1 MTAEAAP
8 ALMKNQ
14 ELADIFNRIAD
25 IMEYRGDLV
34 FKINAYRR
42 AARALEGLS
51 QDIAQL
57 ARSDELE
64 KIPGIGRAIAAKIR
78 EYLNTGRMAKY
89 EEVSASVPRELIDLL
104 QIQSLGPK
112 TLALLNRRLG
122 VKDLPSL
129 IQALDSGEVERLP
142 GMGTKKVENLRLGVK
157 NFRQGRE
164 RLFLG
169 QAYPLARSLVSQLRE
184 LLKTDKVAAAGS
196 LRRMRETVG
205 DIDILVCHEDG
216 QQAIE
221 AFLSLPLAAKVL
233 GRGETKASV
242 LTDQGLQVD
251 LRVVPAK
258 SYGAALQYF
267 TGSKEHNVR
276 LREMAR
282 KQGLTISEYGVFRI
296 KGNRYLGG
304 QQEDD
309 IYRLLGLPW
318 IPPELREDRGE
329 IQAALEGRLPRLVEL
344 QDIQGD
350 LHVHSD
356 WSDGHSS
363 IEELAQTARERGY
376 RYLAI
381 CDHSASASY
390 AGGLSSAKLLK
401 QMEYIKRF
409 NAKQKA
415 SNFRLLCGTE
425 CDIRLD
431 GSLDLPDSLLAKL
444 DIVVASI
451 HSAFTKD
458 VTRRLQAACR
468 HPLVDIIGHPT
479 GRLISKRDGYQ
490 GLDLEAVMREAA
502 ATGTAL
508 ELNSYYERLDLNDL
522 HCKRAA
528 ELGCLLAINTDSH
541 RSQDLWMMELG
552 VGTARRAW
560 LATKNIF
567 NVSDIKKIS
576 AKKGRKK

>member
-1 MTAEAAP
+1 M
-8 ALMKNQ
+8 MKNQ

-122 VKDLPSL
+122 VNDLPSL

-221 AFLSLPLAAKVL
+221 AFLSLPLAARVL

-560 LATKNIF
+560 LTTKNIF

>member
-1 MTAEAAP
+1 M
-8 ALMKNQ
+8 MKNQ

>member
-122 VKDLPSL
+122 VNDLPSL

-221 AFLSLPLAAKVL
+221 AFLSLPLAARVL

-560 LATKNIF
+560 LTTKNIF